1 MLTGKAERG
10 NGRMEGRKKWAS
22 DLLTFEIVNIPSSL
36 IFYIPPH
43 YVIHLLAYKIVSLVL
58 MIT

>member
-1 MLTGKAERG
+1 
-10 NGRMEGRKKWAS
+10 MEGRKKWAS